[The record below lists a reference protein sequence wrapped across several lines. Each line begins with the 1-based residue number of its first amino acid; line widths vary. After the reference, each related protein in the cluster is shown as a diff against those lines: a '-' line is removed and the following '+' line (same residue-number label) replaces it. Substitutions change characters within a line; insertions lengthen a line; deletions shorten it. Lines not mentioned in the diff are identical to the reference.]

1 MYESKIWLEKKYV
14 FIMVG
19 IYHFSIVLQDL
30 SMFWAPIPNNGAA
43 LEKDLIVLN
52 LGYKS
57 DKGWYDDFDCIFF
70 YQIIL
75 IGWTISSNYYV
86 VGLIKFCR

>member
-1 MYESKIWLEKKYV
+1 
-14 FIMVG
+14 MVLG

-57 DKGWYDDFDCIFF
+57 DKGLHDNLDCIFITRLYLLVGQF
-70 YQIIL
+70 LQIIMWL
-75 IGWTISSNYYV
+75 V
-86 VGLIKFCR
+86 

>member
-1 MYESKIWLEKKYV
+1 
-14 FIMVG
+14 
-19 IYHFSIVLQDL
+19 
-30 SMFWAPIPNNGAA
+30 MFWAPIPNNGAT

-70 YQIIL
+70 YQIIPIPIDSDKL
-75 IGWTISSNYYV
+75 DNFLKLSCGWFNKILQFFCGATTCSKSNVCQTIS
-86 VGLIKFCR
+86 R